1 MNKKILILSE
11 QRDYTT
17 SEVIRWIKF
26 FGHEVLR
33 INENDVM
40 IVNELTSSNLMF
52 TCKGQ
57 KYKLED
63 FKSFWYRRG
72 FFPIVNQW
80 GNYVLENKEERI
92 QNLISEHVKSEAG
105 IVKRF
110 LDYFVLNNLKCLD
123 TYTST
128 DENKLMVL
136 NLASK
141 LGFLVPEWVVTSDR
155 FILETFRKTHN
166 GKIVVKSLGSPFS
179 YYSDEVGIATF
190 TSSVLKKEIENLN
203 DFFSLTFAQARV
215 SKAYEIRT
223 FVLKSKIWSMAMLTQ
238 ASSKTKVDFR
248 HYVKYK
254 PNRCLPVKLPLEL
267 EVKIVELMRELK
279 LTSGSIDFIK
289 DLEGN
294 YNFLEINPIGQ
305 FGMTSKPCNYHL
317 EREVAEYLVK

>member
-1 MNKKILILSE
+1 M
-11 QRDYTT
+11 
-17 SEVIRWIKF
+17 RWLKF
-26 FGHEVLR
+26 YGYDAVR
-33 INENDVM
+33 INESDVV
-40 IVNELTSSNLMF
+40 IVNELTSSKLIF

-57 KYKLED
+57 TYNLED

-72 FFPIVNQW
+72 FFPVANQW
-80 GNYVLENKEERI
+80 GTYVLENKEERI
-92 QNLISEHVKSEAG
+92 QNLISEHIKSEAG

-136 NLASK
+136 DLAAK

-155 FILETFRKTHN
+155 FILKTFRKKYN
-166 GKIVVKSLGSPFS
+166 GKIVAKSLGSPFS
-179 YYSDEVGIATF
+179 YYSDKIGIATF
-190 TSSVLKKEIENLN
+190 TSSVLKKEIDNLN
-203 DFFSLTFAQARV
+203 DFFPLTFAQARV

-238 ASSKTKVDFR
+238 ASSKTRVDFR
-248 HYVKYK
+248 HYVKHK
-254 PNRCLPVKLPLEL
+254 PNRCLPVKLPQEL
-267 EVKIVELMRELK
+267 EIKIVELMLELN

-317 EREVAEYLVK
+317 EREVAQYLIN